1 MSLEW
6 WQALILGAVQGLT
19 EFLPVSSSGHLVLV
33 PDMLA
38 WPSPGLIFDAL
49 VHGGTAGALVVVFRR
64 ELVAMVRGLA
74 GRGGA
79 DARLARRLAGLIVL
93 GTLPVIVVGLT
104 LRGPVEAAF
113 QASPAAATGLFGTA
127 AILVAGERWRTR
139 RVARAQIADAPAGAA
154 VSAGDGEGDRRHD
167 DGSEDPD
174 PPRAQPGGP
183 GAPATL
189 PGSLQ
194 LGSDPADPRGTTLDR
209 LTPVAALLIGA
220 GQALAVLPGIS
231 RSGTTIMAGVV
242 TGLTR
247 EAATRFAFLLAL
259 PALAGAVV
267 LSAAEVA
274 VEGAGDLGWAGLAA
288 AVVVAFVTG
297 MIAIRWLLRLVART
311 PLTGFAGYCVAAGV
325 VGWLSVLMLGTGGP

>member
-64 ELVAMVRGLA
+64 ELMAMARGLA

-79 DARLARRLAGLIVL
+79 DGRTARRLLGLMVI
-93 GTLPVIVVGLT
+93 GTLPVVVVGLT

-127 AILVAGERWRTR
+127 VILVAGERWRTR
-139 RVARAQIADAPAGAA
+139 RVARAQIEDAPAGAA
-154 VSAGDGEGDRRHD
+154 ASAGDGEGDRRPD
-167 DGSEDPD
+167 PSEGPD
-174 PPRAQPGGP
+174 PPHAQPA
-183 GAPATL
+183 GAGSPATL

-194 LGSDPADPRGTTLDR
+194 LGSDPGDPRGTTLDG

-274 VEGAGDLGWAGLAA
+274 VEGAGELGWAGLAA
-288 AVVVAFVTG
+288 AVVVAFITG